1 MGSKGMIH
9 VRVFD
14 AEGNV
19 PLEFDDIEQVYFIN
33 EETHSDAE
41 RLAQRGSNQAVLFV
55 NARLALAVELR

>member
-1 MGSKGMIH
+1 MIH

-19 PLEFDDIEQVYFIN
+19 PLEFDEIEQVYFIN

-41 RLAQRGSNQAVLFV
+41 RLAQRGDSNEAVLFV